1 MKASMCRLFSVEIV
15 FCDWNISHSLG
26 VGGTEKHVSNSGVNI
41 SLMSEGGQAAEPMLI
56 SVST

>member
-1 MKASMCRLFSVEIV
+1 MCRLFSVEIV

-26 VGGTEKHVSNSGVNI
+26 VDGTEKHVSNSGVNI